1 MAHCVVEE
9 LTVQADDKS
18 FEIRISSVLLSEKL
32 TEIRRRIEEELKKSK
47 KI

>member
-9 LTVQADDKS
+9 LTVQTDDKS
-18 FEIRISSVLLSEKL
+18 FEIHISSVLLSEKL
-32 TEIRRRIEEELKKSK
+32 TEIRHCIEEELKKSK